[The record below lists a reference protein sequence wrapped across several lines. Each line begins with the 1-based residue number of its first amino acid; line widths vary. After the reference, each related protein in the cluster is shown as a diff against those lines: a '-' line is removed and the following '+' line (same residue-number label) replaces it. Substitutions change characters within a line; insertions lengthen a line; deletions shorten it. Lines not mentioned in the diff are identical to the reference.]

1 MRYECLR
8 YQGFTVN
15 KNICCGSF
23 IALLA
28 IADIYI
34 YVDIYVY
41 VCCHFS
47 ICSVCCILVRSHNIT
62 LLFFG
67 MHYCIVK
74 PNCSNFRTI
83 IETILGVQ
91 VLRIFA
97 EFGMCKQTRLWPR
110 KGSAEIVQTLS
121 HI

>member
-1 MRYECLR
+1 MYPKLFFHVVGTLRYECSR

-15 KNICCGSF
+15 KNICCGTF

-62 LLFFG
+62 LLKE
-67 MHYCIVK
+67 H
-74 PNCSNFRTI
+74 SNQNLQYLVFYLH
-83 IETILGVQ
+83 ILGA
-91 VLRIFA
+91 LLH
-97 EFGMCKQTRLWPR
+97 CKNKLFQL
-110 KGSAEIVQTLS
+110 
-121 HI
+121 